1 MKTFLCEALP
11 CVNDALGMNEDG
23 AINTWLLLGF
33 FLQKQGGIGWV
44 WKRLFLAWFC
54 LIVQFFS
61 LGLDC
66 FGMFYMPV
74 QEYSLY
80 FRWIIIEMKHAER
93 DAPLN
98 AESLKK

>member
-33 FLQKQGGIGWV
+33 FFFFGNKEALDGFG
-44 WKRLFLAWFC
+44 RDFAWFC
-54 LIVQFFS
+54 LTVQFFS

-74 QEYSLY
+74 QDYSLY
-80 FRWIIIEMKHAER
+80 FRGIIIEMKHAER